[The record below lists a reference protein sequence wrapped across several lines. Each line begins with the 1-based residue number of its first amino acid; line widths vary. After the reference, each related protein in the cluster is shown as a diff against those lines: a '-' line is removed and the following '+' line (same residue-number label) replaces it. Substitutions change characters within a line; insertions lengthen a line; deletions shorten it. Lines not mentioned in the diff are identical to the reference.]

1 MAKRRSRK
9 WIYIIGGAFL
19 ILLLFI
25 FVGKSKGW
33 IGKPKAEEVLLAKV
47 KTGAITEKVSA
58 SGKIQPETEVKI
70 APEVSGEITHILVS
84 EGDSVKK
91 GQLLLK
97 IRPDKI
103 QTVLDQTVATTNN
116 TKAMASQAEANLGRA
131 KAQFKQAELTFKRN
145 KDLYSQKAIS
155 EADFQKA
162 EADYSVAKQELASA
176 EQNLRAANFSVISA
190 QARVKEAQENLYLT
204 QIYAPE
210 SGIISKL
217 NVEVGERVVG
227 TLQMAGTELLRIA
240 DLRKMEVRVDV
251 NENDIIRVQLGDTA
265 VIDVDAYS
273 QMERKFKGVVTEIA
287 STANESVTKDA
298 VTEFEV
304 RIRILQ
310 ESFDYLQ
317 KEKKIAIPF
326 RPGMT
331 ASVDIIT
338 DRKSDILIIPLSAV
352 TTRNKNEEQKS
363 LSSGPE
369 NENGQGGPE
378 AEEEKETKMEDLKE
392 VVFVNRA
399 GKAKL
404 VEVKTGIS
412 DYDNIQVLSGLKK
425 GDEVISGPFVAVSQ
439 NLKDDAEIIVK
450 KEEDKKKEKK

>member
-1 MAKRRSRK
+1 MARRRSRK
-9 WIYIIGGAFL
+9 WMYITGGIVMF
-19 ILLLFI
+19 LLLFL

-33 IGKPKAEEVLLAKV
+33 IGKQKAEEVVLAKV
-47 KTGAITEKVSA
+47 KSGAITEKVSA
-58 SGKIQPETEVKI
+58 SGKIQPEIEVKI
-70 APEVSGEITHILVS
+70 APEVSGEITHILIN

-103 QTVLDQTVATTNN
+103 QTVLDQTIATYNN
-116 TKAMASQAEANLGRA
+116 TQAMSSQAEANLARA
-131 KAQFKQAELTFKRN
+131 NAQFKQAELDYKRN
-145 KDLYSQKAIS
+145 EDLFKQKAIS
-155 EADFQKA
+155 QADFQKA
-162 EADYSVAKQELASA
+162 EANYNVAKQDLESA
-176 EQNLRAANFSVISA
+176 RQNLRASNFSVVSA
-190 QARVKEAQENLYLT
+190 KARVKEAQENLYLT

-240 DLRKMEVRVDV
+240 DLRRMEVRVDV
-251 NENDIIRVQLGDTA
+251 NENDIIRVELGDTA
-265 VIDVDAYS
+265 IIDVDAYS

-287 STANESVTKDA
+287 NTANESATKDA

-317 KEKKIAIPF
+317 NEKKISVPF

-338 DRKSDILIIPLSAV
+338 DRQSNILVIPLSSV
-352 TTRNKNEEQKS
+352 TTRNKEGEQKI
-363 LSSGPE
+363 SSSEPGGP
-369 NENGQGGPE
+369 GQPE
-378 AEEEKETKMEDLKE
+378 AEQDDQKETKLEDIKE

-412 DYDNIQVLSGLKK
+412 DYDNIQVLSGLKN
-425 GDEVISGPFVAVSQ
+425 GEEVVAGPFVAVSQ
-439 NLKDDAEIIVK
+439 KLKDDMEIIVK
-450 KEEDKKKEKK
+450 KEDDKKKEKK